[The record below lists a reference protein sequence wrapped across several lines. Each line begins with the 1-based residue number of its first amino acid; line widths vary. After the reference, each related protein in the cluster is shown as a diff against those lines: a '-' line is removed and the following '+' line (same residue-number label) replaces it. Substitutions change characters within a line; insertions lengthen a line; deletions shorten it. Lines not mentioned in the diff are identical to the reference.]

1 MDNFNNTAEEWFAW
15 QQTIISDAIKLQQ
28 IVLPYGDAV
37 HVVPMAQATAVWCD
51 TLEAYTGI
59 CKDLGVS
66 SGGPDY
72 TPVADRW
79 HISATWNTG
88 TMAYLIMHYLK
99 ENAQ

>member
-51 TLEAYTGI
+51 TLDAYTGI
-59 CKDLGVS
+59 CKDLNIS
-66 SGGPDY
+66 SDGPEY
-72 TPVADRW
+72 SIGRW
-79 HISATWNTG
+79 HIAATWNTG
-88 TMAYLIMHYLK
+88 TMTYFIMHYLK
-99 ENAQ
+99 ENA